1 MKFLKIAV
9 LSAILLSLLVMGGC
23 ATSTISA
30 FHGVSPSENNKVIIS
45 SIVVTEKNMKT
56 KKSPDVTEKIVTNE
70 VLESLSENLKRK
82 NLLADQ
88 TALFRLDLQV
98 FYYKNTLL
106 EWMAGEGAARGASH
120 GLIVRGTVSK
130 KNGPVVAQ
138 IDSMDGTGLLIS
150 YKNLTSSVTEELA
163 NQIEKIL
170 KEGVS
175 VGKSP

>member
-1 MKFLKIAV
+1 MKATKIAV
-9 LSAILLSLLVMGGC
+9 LPAILFAFLMLGGC

-30 FHGVSPSENNKVIIS
+30 FHGVSPSESNKVTIS
-45 SIVVTEKNMKT
+45 SLVVTRKDMKT
-56 KKSPDVTEKIVTNE
+56 NPTPDATEKVVADE
-70 VLESLSENLKRK
+70 VFLSLSENLKRK

-88 TALFRLDLQV
+88 TASFRLDLQV

-106 EWMAGEGAARGASH
+106 EWMAGEGAARGAIH
-120 GLIVRGTVSK
+120 GLIVRGAVSK